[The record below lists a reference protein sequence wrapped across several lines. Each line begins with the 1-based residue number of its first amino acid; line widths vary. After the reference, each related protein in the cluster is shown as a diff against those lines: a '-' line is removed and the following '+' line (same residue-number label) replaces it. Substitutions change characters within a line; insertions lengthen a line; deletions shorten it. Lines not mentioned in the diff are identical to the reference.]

1 MSTFAHRQPGELYE
15 SQKLAIWYFVVA
27 VALFGAQ
34 IIFGLILAYQY
45 IDPNFLYQKL
55 SFMTNRTVHLN
66 AMIVWLLV
74 GMMGGVYWFLPIE
87 TGREVVGIKLAKFI
101 WWVIVAGVTV
111 VVLVYLIVQ
120 IGPGTAFTL
129 WFINE
134 GREYIEAPRWADFAI
149 VAWVA
154 VFLFNVVATT
164 LASRRITGLLGVLI
178 FDLVALGALYTAG
191 MHYTV
196 NVTMDQY
203 LWWWV
208 VHLWVEATWEV
219 LVGVVMGWSLMY
231 LLGTPRKLI
240 ETWLFLEVALVFGTG
255 ILGLGHHYFWIGT
268 PEYWI
273 GLGGFFSALEPLPL
287 VAMVV
292 HAVYDAGAHRL
303 LTINKPAM
311 MWAVT
316 QAFGN
321 FIGAG
326 VWGFMQTLPQV
337 NMYSHGTQLAAAH
350 GHFAFFGAYVGTV
363 MTLVYIAVQNV
374 GKRVQIPLNSKL
386 WTWAWGLLVF
396 GIIGIVASFTI
407 SGFAQTMIER
417 AELGSTWNAFIK
429 SYTHPWYT
437 NTHWWRFWMGMLF
450 LLGYVLL
457 VWDLLTIGRK
467 RTANAAEGAH
477 D

>member
-1 MSTFAHRQPGELYE
+1 MATSFARPKAQELFE
-15 SQKLAIWYFVVA
+15 SQKLALAYFA
-27 VALFGAQ
+27 VAIVLFGAQ
-34 IIFGLILAYQY
+34 LIFGLIAAYQY
-45 IDPNFLYQKL
+45 INPDFLLDKL
-55 SFMTNRTVHLN
+55 PFMTNRTLHVN

-74 GMMGGVYWFLPIE
+74 GLMGGVYWFLPLE

-111 VVLVYLIVQ
+111 VVLVYLFVQ
-120 IGPGTAFTL
+120 IGPGNAFTL

-134 GREYIEAPRWADFAI
+134 GREYIEAPRWADIAI

-154 VFLFNVVATT
+154 VFLFNVIATT
-164 LASRRITGLLGVLI
+164 LAARRITGLLGVLI

-219 LVGVVMGWSLMY
+219 LVGVLMGWSLMY

-292 HAVYDAGAHRL
+292 HALYDAGAHRMH
-303 LTINKPAM
+303 TVNRPALF
-311 MWAVT
+311 WAIA

-326 VWGFMQTLPQV
+326 VWGFMQTLPQI

-350 GHFAFFGAYVGTV
+350 GHLAFFGAYLGTV
-363 MTLVYIAVQNV
+363 MTLIYIAVQNV
-374 GKRVQIPLNSKL
+374 RRPIMIPLDSKY
-386 WTWAWGLLVF
+386 WSWAFALMIL
-396 GIIGIVASFTI
+396 GIVGIAGSFTI
-407 SGFAQTMIER
+407 SGFSQTMIER
-417 AELGSTWNAFIK
+417 AELGSTWSAFIR

-437 NTHWWRFWMGMLF
+437 NTLGWRYLF
-450 LLGYVLL
+450 AWIFVAGYLVL
-457 VWDLLTIGRK
+457 VYDLLTIGK
-467 RTANAAEGAH
+467 RRESHAA
-477 D
+477 

>member
-1 MSTFAHRQPGELYE
+1 MATSFARPKAQELFE
-15 SQKLAIWYFVVA
+15 SQKLALAYFA
-27 VALFGAQ
+27 VAIVLFGAQ
-34 IIFGLILAYQY
+34 LVFGLLAAYQY
-45 IDPNFLYQKL
+45 INPDFLLAKL
-55 SFMTNRTVHLN
+55 PFMTNRTLHVN

-74 GMMGGVYWFLPIE
+74 GLMGGVYWFLPLE
-87 TGREVVGIKLAKFI
+87 TGREVVGVKLAKFI
-101 WWVIVAGVTV
+101 WWVIVAGVGV
-111 VVLVYLIVQ
+111 VVLVYLFVQ
-120 IGPGTAFTL
+120 IGPGNALTL

-134 GREYIEAPRWADFAI
+134 GREYVEAPRWADLAI

-154 VFLFNVVATT
+154 IFLYNVIATT
-164 LASRRITGLLGVLI
+164 LAARRITGLLGVLI

-303 LTINKPAM
+303 HTVNRPALF
-311 MWAVT
+311 WAIA

-321 FIGAG
+321 FVGAG
-326 VWGFMQTLPQV
+326 VWGFMQTLPQI
-337 NMYSHGTQLAAAH
+337 NLYSHGTQLAAAH
-350 GHFAFFGAYVGTV
+350 GHLAFFGAYVGTV
-363 MTLVYIAVQNV
+363 LTLVYIAVQNI
-374 GKRVQIPLNSKL
+374 RRPATIPLDSKL
-386 WTWAWGLLVF
+386 WSWAFALMILSIF
-396 GIIGIVASFTI
+396 GIAGSFTI

-417 AELGSTWNAFIK
+417 AELGSTWNALIQ
-429 SYTHPWYT
+429 SYTHPWYA
-437 NTHWWRFWMGMLF
+437 NTLAWRFGFGLLF
-450 LLGYVLL
+450 LIGYLIL
-457 VWDLLTIGRK
+457 VYDLLTIGRK
-467 RTANAAEGAH
+467 EEARAH
-477 D
+477 

>member
-1 MSTFAHRQPGELYE
+1 MAASLAGNKPQELFE
-15 SQKLAIWYFVVA
+15 SQKLALAYFA
-27 VALFGAQ
+27 VAIILFGAQ
-34 IIFGLILAYQY
+34 LVFGLIAAYQY
-45 IDPNFLYQKL
+45 INPDFLLDKIP
-55 SFMTNRTVHLN
+55 FMTNRTLHVN

-74 GMMGGVYWFLPIE
+74 GLMGGVYWFLPLE
-87 TGREVVGIKLAKFI
+87 TGREVVGIRLAKFI
-101 WWVIVAGVTV
+101 WWVIVAGVSV
-111 VVLVYLIVQ
+111 VILVYLFVQ
-120 IGPGTAFTL
+120 VGPGNAFTL

-134 GREYIEAPRWADFAI
+134 GREYIEAPRWADIAI

-154 VFLFNVVATT
+154 VFLYNVIATA
-164 LASRRITGLLGVLI
+164 LAARRITGLLGVLI

-219 LVGVVMGWSLMY
+219 LVGVLMGWSLMY

-292 HAVYDAGAHRL
+292 HALYDAGAHRL
-303 LTINKPAM
+303 NTVNRPAVF
-311 MWAVT
+311 WAIA

-326 VWGFMQTLPQV
+326 VWGFMQTLPQI

-350 GHFAFFGAYVGTV
+350 GHLAFFGAYLGTV
-363 MTLVYIAVQNV
+363 LTLIYIAVQNA
-374 GKRVQIPLNSKL
+374 RRPMQIPLDSKY
-386 WTWAWGLLVF
+386 WSWAFALMIL
-396 GIIGIVASFTI
+396 GIIGIAGSFTI

-417 AELGSTWNAFIK
+417 AELGSTWSAFIR
-429 SYTHPWYT
+429 SYTHPWYA
-437 NTHWWRFWMGMLF
+437 NTLGWRFLF
-450 LLGYVLL
+450 AWVFVAGYLVL
-457 VWDLLTIGRK
+457 VYDLLTIGKRK
-467 RTANAAEGAH
+467 EGYAA
-477 D
+477 

>member
-27 VALFGAQ
+27 IALFGAQ
-34 IIFGLILAYQY
+34 IIFGLLLAYQY

-111 VVLVYLIVQ
+111 VVLVYLLVQ

-164 LASRRITGLLGVLI
+164 LAARRITGLLGVLI

-303 LTINKPAM
+303 HTINKPAM

-363 MTLVYIAVQNV
+363 MTLVYIAVQNI

-457 VWDLLTIGRK
+457 VWDLLTIGRR

>member
-27 VALFGAQ
+27 IALFGAQ

-164 LASRRITGLLGVLI
+164 LAARRITGLLGVLI

-437 NTHWWRFWMGMLF
+437 NTHWWRFWMGTLF

>member
-1 MSTFAHRQPGELYE
+1 VSTFAHRQPGELYE

-303 LTINKPAM
+303 HTINKPAM

-337 NMYSHGTQLAAAH
+337 NLYSHGTQLAAAH

-363 MTLVYIAVQNV
+363 MTLVYIAVQNL

-386 WTWAWGLLVF
+386 WPWAWGLLVF

-407 SGFAQTMIER
+407 SGFAQTMVER
-417 AELGSTWNAFIK
+417 AELGSTWYAYIK

-467 RTANAAEGAH
+467 RTANATEGAH

>member
-1 MSTFAHRQPGELYE
+1 MNAFALRQPKELVE
-15 SQKLAIWYFVVA
+15 SQKLALWYFA
-27 VALFGAQ
+27 VAILLFGVQ
-34 IIFGLILAYQY
+34 ITFGLLMAYQY
-45 IDPNFLYQKL
+45 IDPEFLYGSL
-55 SFMTNRTVHLN
+55 SFMTNRTLHVN
-66 AMIVWLLV
+66 SMIVWLLV
-74 GMMGGVYWFLPIE
+74 GLMGGVYWFLPLE

-111 VVLVYLIVQ
+111 VVLVYTFVQ
-120 IGPGTAFTL
+120 VGPGNSFTL

-134 GREYIEAPRWADFAI
+134 GREYVEAPRWADIAI

-154 VFLFNVVATT
+154 IFLFNVIATT
-164 LASRRITGLLGVLI
+164 LAARRITGLLGVLI

-292 HAVYDAGAHRL
+292 HAVYDSGAHRMH
-303 LTINKPAM
+303 TVNKPALF
-311 MWAVT
+311 WAIT

-326 VWGFMQTLPQV
+326 VWGFMQTLPQI

-350 GHFAFFGAYVGTV
+350 GHFSFFGAYVGTV
-363 MTLVYIAVQNV
+363 LTLVYIAVQHL
-374 GKRVQIPLNSKL
+374 RPRIQIPLNSKL
-386 WTWAWGLLVF
+386 WSWAWGLLVF
-396 GIIGIVASFTI
+396 GIIAIVASFTI

-417 AELGSTWNAFIK
+417 AELGSTWNAFIR

-437 NTHWWRFWMGMLF
+437 NTHWWRFWAGVLF

-457 VWDLLTIGRK
+457 VWDLMTIGRK
-467 RTANAAEGAH
+467 PATEGAY

>member
-1 MSTFAHRQPGELYE
+1 MSTFALRQPGELYE

-27 VALFGAQ
+27 IALFGAQ
-34 IIFGLILAYQY
+34 IIFGLLLAYQY
-45 IDPNFLYQKL
+45 IDPDFLYQKL

-74 GMMGGVYWFLPIE
+74 GMMGGVYWFLPLE

-111 VVLVYLIVQ
+111 VVLVYLLVQ
-120 IGPGTAFTL
+120 VGPGTAFTL

-154 VFLFNVVATT
+154 IFLFNVIATT
-164 LASRRITGLLGVLI
+164 LAARRVTGLLGVLI
-178 FDLVALGALYTAG
+178 FDLVALGALYTSG

-292 HAVYDAGAHRL
+292 HAVYDSGAHRMH
-303 LTINKPAM
+303 TVNKPALF
-311 MWAVT
+311 WAIT

-326 VWGFMQTLPQV
+326 VWGFMQTLPQI

-363 MTLVYIAVQNV
+363 LTLVYIAVQNI

-417 AELGSTWNAFIK
+417 AELGSTWNAFIQ

-437 NTHWWRFWMGMLF
+437 NTHWWRFGMGLLF

-467 RTANAAEGAH
+467 PAAAAEGAH